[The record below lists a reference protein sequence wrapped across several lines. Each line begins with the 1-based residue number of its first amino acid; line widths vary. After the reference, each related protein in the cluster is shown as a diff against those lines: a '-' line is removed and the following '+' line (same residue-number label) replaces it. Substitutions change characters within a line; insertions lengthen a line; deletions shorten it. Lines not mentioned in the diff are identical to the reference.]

1 MQNPSLSSNLAER
14 PGAPNARNSEAGVH
28 AKGAERVASE
38 RTGGPQT
45 ELAALLAAVNQLASM
60 TDLDAML
67 RQAVEIAR
75 GQLGLERVRMCLRDP
90 CTLQLCG
97 TWGTGGRGETTD
109 EHQLKQTCGPVEYEA
124 LNRNRSGAGAWLY
137 VPVAMHYAIVDRKR
151 RLLGRGWSVATP
163 LVHAGE
169 LVGMMYNDSA
179 LTERAMSEKAQLD
192 LAVFCGL
199 LAPTIL
205 LKRGPHPQGA
215 STGRTKPHGPLVGRA
230 LEALSNNPAITG
242 RELAGELRVTSSY
255 LARAFKTETRI
266 SIVEYR
272 NRIRIERFLAE
283 VQAGRG
289 SVREAAFD
297 AGFRSYAQFHRVF
310 RRLVGSSPGEHA
322 EALARSRS
330 H

>member
-1 MQNPSLSSNLAER
+1 MQTPSFSSNRAER
-14 PGAPNARNSEAGVH
+14 PAAANPRNIEAGVH
-28 AKGAERVASE
+28 AKGTERVSSE
-38 RTGGPQT
+38 RSGVPQT

-75 GQLGLERVRMCLRDP
+75 GQLGLERVRICLRDP

-97 TWGTGGRGETTD
+97 TWGTGARGEITD
-109 EHQLKQTCGPVEYEA
+109 EHQLKQACGPVDYEA

-137 VPVAMHYAIVDRKR
+137 VPVAMHYAIVERKR

-179 LTERAMSEKAQLD
+179 LTDQPMSEKAQLD
-192 LAVFCGL
+192 LAVLCGL

-205 LKRGPHPQGA
+205 LKRGAQSAGPSRMKQHGA
-215 STGRTKPHGPLVGRA
+215 LVGRA
-230 LEALSNNPAITG
+230 LEALSSNPAMTG

-272 NRIRIERFLAE
+272 NRIRVERFLAE

-322 EALARSRS
+322 EALARARS